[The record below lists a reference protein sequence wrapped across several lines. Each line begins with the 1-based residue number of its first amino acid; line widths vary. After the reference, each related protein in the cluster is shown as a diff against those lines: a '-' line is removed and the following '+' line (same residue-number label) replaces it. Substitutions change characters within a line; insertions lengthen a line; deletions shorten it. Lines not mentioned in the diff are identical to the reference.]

1 MKKAM
6 EKVLALVIA
15 LVLVCAMS
23 AAMAEEVPAET
34 APVEEVVEVKAE
46 EIVEETETVE
56 EVVEEVA
63 VEAET
68 EEVVIEE
75 VSEEEL
81 PEDAQLM
88 SVIEDKLN
96 AGRSVSVYVSCGDEL
111 SYGDTVELYA
121 VLKGYEGTSYEMQWQ
136 VSLDNSSWSDIS
148 GENGSEYELTLTEDN
163 ANNYYRVAVTID
175 GVEI

>member
-34 APVEEVVEVKAE
+34 APVEEIVEVKEE

-56 EVVEEVA
+56 EVAEV
-63 VEAET
+63 ET
-68 EEVVIEE
+68 EEIAEETVIEE

-96 AGRSVSVYVSCGDEL
+96 AGRSVSVYVSCSGEL

-136 VSLDNSSWSDIS
+136 VSTDNSSWSDIS